1 MHAHMG
7 DFLNAFL
14 NFYDATVQK
23 YNGVYTSLSISS
35 ESDIFSIVM
44 QSLLSII
51 LFEPSLVKT
60 LMLSV
65 L

>member
-1 MHAHMG
+1 MRAHMG

-23 YNGVYTSLSISS
+23 YSGVYTSLSILS

-44 QSLLSII
+44 QSLQSII